1 MLIRFP
7 ADGASNRLDT
17 FDDNRLARDLHQ
29 KLRSIEGSGDHLDA
43 LDALEHS
50 IMDCFLDQQHHDD
63 PDHIAFAELEDEME
77 EAPVTRACVQQ
88 QNCLDAVF
96 GWPSMRWPPAA
107 LRCRNRALF
116 WPPAST
122 PNHARFLTG
131 KQQCGSSSMSS
142 AAKTPRTRGEARFH
156 GGSDSRVR

>member
-1 MLIRFP
+1 LIVSLAFAGLMLIRFP

-122 PNHARFLTG
+122 PKPREVSDR
-131 KQQCGSSSMSS
+131 Q
-142 AAKTPRTRGEARFH
+142 AAMRVVKHVIRSKDAAHPR
-156 GGSDSRVR
+156 